1 MEEEVGLYP
10 AGGTVPRVTR
20 VGRRPRGTRDVGR
33 RRVRRYGIPRRVAI
47 ACIALI
53 CTYRIGEA
61 SKPGPPERHGAR
73 DPSYQQGGAAASGG
87 RRTDAMDDCSRRR
100 GGWRIYLG
108 EAAGAA
114 VHPNAEFGFDDP
126 EGTQHEEDTFGE
138 RLCGLHAATEAS
150 AEPPADVEAMGD
162 VDMDECTLDDS
173 RAAGTRHGADAAPVA
188 APADADSSECPVY
201 VAAPKFNGARDG
213 YVYKV
218 DLMGIGYYRDD
229 YGAYLRQGEQQ
240 QVPQRCTQMGPT
252 RRTQHAVTISLD
264 HLVPRGEDAADVDAD
279 DDDAGDEGDGA
290 ATEPEPARDVT
301 RPRTRGR
308 PRRRRGG
315 TFVLPDETTLE
326 DAAHREAGIWA
337 IDTANGNAWPKAADH
352 LQATSADILL
362 VQEARRRGAK
372 RKAAERQARQKKWA
386 MALTDANL
394 TSSGRCSGG
403 VGVGVRSY
411 IGIAGGTTH
420 RGCGSWSARY
430 TRRWIGCVCRGGLHV
445 ASIWPI
451 PSVGLSEENLQLL
464 QEVAEDLGSLTGPW
478 VVGGDWN
485 LTPQQLAAS
494 GWLGLVGGVV
504 CAPAKPTCNGSVYD
518 YFVVAEGFADAVL
531 GAVVIGDA
539 EYSPHTGVRL
549 YITAAA
555 RSIMK
560 RVVTAPKSIG
570 PWLPSGCLNK
580 AAACGDL
587 DETDVPGV
595 HGNAWQARARTR
607 GSHVGAG
614 ACAASRAHGAAP
626 DSQAAPHPQQQQRQ
640 HHPGGGN
647 TDTVDIGDHGHCGER
662 GTTLRRTP
670 PVGPSDGA
678 HDDRGDSAG
687 DDAEMFYQRWAK
699 WVTHAERDLAG
710 VMGLDGRAAAVTTG
724 RAAGPRFRLEPA
736 AGKTADPRPG
746 STAAAREWRCVAA
759 WLRSLRDLAAQTR
772 NGGRARPGTAAAA
785 AAASSR
791 LAKLAMKADG
801 GVAHA
806 DARGHRP
813 SGSAG
818 HVDQGP
824 RHAAAAA
831 LAVTDDEEALGQM
844 VACAEAAAA
853 AAEAKKCAEGLR
865 AWQAWMRGG
874 AANGLSRMH
883 KFVRT
888 AGGWVPAKVASQP
901 AMMFTELDDVDRL
914 TACEA
919 RRLRTADTGCQVPLS
934 VQATV
939 DSEARD
945 WGELWDTQGRTADV
959 AWPADLGAPP
969 QRPSVAHLRAAL
981 RSFPQA
987 TGLAWDSWHPRSLL
1001 RLSDERLGQFL
1012 DLLMEAEARGCWP
1025 PELGFVS
1032 VVLLPKPE
1040 GGFRP
1045 IGLFP
1050 WAVRIWMRVR
1060 RGAVDN
1066 WEADNERAYF
1076 HAGRGKG
1083 AHVAAWKQATRA
1095 EHAAALKVS
1104 FAQLLLDLQKA
1115 FELVDHN
1122 ELVKEAME
1130 VGYPLHLLRLAV
1142 AAYRLPRAMVVDGA
1156 YSTLLDANR
1165 GITAGSGMAT
1175 AELKVLVLRLLDR
1188 VSAKYPSLHLTAYVD
1203 DIGVEAAGTDA
1214 TAVRV
1219 IVGAGTMLCDGLMA
1233 LRLKLSTSGK
1243 CVCTSTSA
1251 VVGHRVADGLKEFG
1265 VEFVRHTKN
1274 LGVGTAAGARRC
1286 AHVQRG
1292 RLAKFLGK
1300 LGRIMALFVARSSP
1314 TRFLT
1319 TGGMS
1324 ALTYGDDCCGVS
1336 DDALL
1341 RRRRAVAG
1349 VVAARCKGRDIDLTL
1364 AMAEAP
1370 GSRNVDPAY
1379 AAHALPL
1386 CRWAEAAWSTWVPLK
1401 LMHRSMALA
1410 TAKVAKARRPWGA
1423 VNGTASAAV
1432 ATAARIGWTFE
1443 DAVTL
1448 HTDRGTILDL
1458 RLDPPIVVKQEVLEA
1473 VRRWR
1478 WRRIADKH
1486 PQLAAGSPDGERAL
1500 DHVRKL
1506 LAPAARHCEWGA
1518 PQQAALRS
1526 AVNNGQWPQARM
1538 EAAGIVD
1545 DGSCRL
1551 CAATGSHAGVLP
1563 PRGSL
1568 DHRVLHCPLVLAT
1581 ARGMLATTWPQFH
1594 LIRRTARRL
1603 LGLPAG
1609 AGDDAGGA
1617 VLLPRRRLR
1626 PLRRHGPDADD
1637 DHEEAGHAPRAH
1649 EVARRWGCAA
1659 GWVEEL
1665 INGEGPHREHA
1676 ARVVG
1681 KAIAD
1686 AWDRARNVLAWT
1698 RGLVAMPL
1706 APGNGRTVDGSFH
1719 WDVQPTDTVVSG
1731 TFYTDGSVFDSE
1743 LGESASVGWSFVVID
1758 DEGVIT
1764 AAASGLA
1771 PCWVREINGAEAW
1784 ALRVAAIHA
1793 LPGATFVTDSRN
1805 CLAALGR
1812 GVRHAT
1818 SPRNKLARVWR
1829 QVFGCFDDADS
1840 ACYAASLVWM
1850 PAHRSRSDVGKAIKS
1865 DGSVVT
1871 ERDWL
1876 GNARADAL
1884 AKAAA
1889 RGARAPLAYRAE
1901 CKALEDVLRK
1911 AAMHLG
1917 WTTWAANNCPVPPY
1931 ADSETRTPAQKRAAR
1946 EAAANAAEAGVARQ
1960 PRARIAHT
1968 RPAAIGGH
1976 SIRRGGVGWECT
1988 VCRASAR
1995 LRSDLAPRRCPGLAV
2010 QRWAELEAAECGRAA
2025 AAGAIARR
2033 HVRWMSGD
2041 LVWCSVCG
2049 AYGEHKAVNLASA
2062 CAGPPPRS
2070 GAGRTTALHRLR
2082 AGRHPKHNTP
2092 IVGPPVPEPTTVQH
2106 RGHGDVL
2113 AAWWGRK
2120 GGMELGQRERVP
2132 PAAGHPGAVAPSR
2145 AHTSP
2150 PSTSATSSSTATSA
2164 TTAAAATA
2172 FAAACSVNAPRMRE
2186 GAGGALHPSC
2196 QPAGTCHSD
2205 ASIGSVAGKRPAS
2218 APTAAA
2224 QRIDAIR
2231 QRLRARHAGADA
2243 AAARGSAQTHE
2254 ASSRDQTTLADT
2266 SDVGLTHLGS
2276 GAGSGS
2282 ERADAQPTGQR
2293 SERMTEAVQTPH
2305 GDAGSGKRAACSM
2318 DAPIASREA
2327 LRRRLLSAVVNV
2339 DCRQDDRHEQGSNEI
2354 NCTADA
2360 ERVSLLPRAGHDAT
2374 TRRRAAS
2381 DHCDMAIDRP

>member
-1 MEEEVGLYP
+1 
-10 AGGTVPRVTR
+10 
-20 VGRRPRGTRDVGR
+20 
-33 RRVRRYGIPRRVAI
+33 
-47 ACIALI
+47 
-53 CTYRIGEA
+53 
-61 SKPGPPERHGAR
+61 
-73 DPSYQQGGAAASGG
+73 
-87 RRTDAMDDCSRRR
+87 
-100 GGWRIYLG
+100 
-108 EAAGAA
+108 
-114 VHPNAEFGFDDP
+114 
-126 EGTQHEEDTFGE
+126 
-138 RLCGLHAATEAS
+138 
-150 AEPPADVEAMGD
+150 
-162 VDMDECTLDDS
+162 
-173 RAAGTRHGADAAPVA
+173 
-188 APADADSSECPVY
+188 
-201 VAAPKFNGARDG
+201 
-213 YVYKV
+213 
-218 DLMGIGYYRDD
+218 
-229 YGAYLRQGEQQ
+229 
-240 QVPQRCTQMGPT
+240 
-252 RRTQHAVTISLD
+252 
-264 HLVPRGEDAADVDAD
+264 
-279 DDDAGDEGDGA
+279 
-290 ATEPEPARDVT
+290 
-301 RPRTRGR
+301 
-308 PRRRRGG
+308 
-315 TFVLPDETTLE
+315 
-326 DAAHREAGIWA
+326 
-337 IDTANGNAWPKAADH
+337 
-352 LQATSADILL
+352 
-362 VQEARRRGAK
+362 
-372 RKAAERQARQKKWA
+372 
-386 MALTDANL
+386 MALTDADL

-403 VGVGVRSY
+403 VGVGVRAH

-420 RGCGSWSARY
+420 RGCGGWSARY

-560 RVVTAPKSIG
+560 RVVTAPRSIG
-570 PWLPSGCLNK
+570 PWLPSGCLGK
-580 AAACGDL
+580 EAACGDL
-587 DETDVPGV
+587 GRADDPKVD
-595 HGNAWQARARTR
+595 GNAWRARARTR
-607 GSHVGAG
+607 GGGLGADTRGAG
-614 ACAASRAHGAAP
+614 EDREAAP
-626 DSQAAPHPQQQQRQ
+626 DRQAAPHPRQQQRQ
-640 HHPGGGN
+640 RRPGGGDAG
-647 TDTVDIGDHGHCGER
+647 TDDDGDHGHCGDCDA
-662 GTTLRRTP
+662 TLRCTP
-670 PVGPSDGA
+670 PTGRGGGADG
-678 HDDRGDSAG
+678 DRGRCDG
-687 DDAEMFYQRWAK
+687 GDAETFYQRWAK
-699 WVTHAERDLAG
+699 WVTHAEHDLAG
-710 VMGLDGRAAAVTTG
+710 VMGLDRRAAAVTTG
-724 RAAGPRFRLEPA
+724 RAAGPRFRLVPA
-736 AGKTADPRPG
+736 AGKTADPHPG

-759 WLRSLRDLAAQTR
+759 WVRSLRDLAVQRR
-772 NGGRARPGTAAAA
+772 NGGHTRPGTVAAAA
-785 AAASSR
+785 AANAR
-791 LAKLAMKADG
+791 LAKLATKTDG
-801 GVAHA
+801 DNAHA
-806 DARGHRP
+806 TTREPRP
-813 SGSAG
+813 PGSTG
-818 HVDQGP
+818 CVDQGP
-824 RHAAAAA
+824 RRAAAAA
-831 LAVTDDEEALGQM
+831 LAVADDEEALGQM
-844 VACAEAAAA
+844 AACAEAAAA

-865 AWQAWMRGG
+865 AWRTWMRGG

-914 TACEA
+914 TAGEA

-945 WGELWDTQGRTADV
+945 WGELWDTQGRTAAV
-959 AWPADLGAPP
+959 AWPADLGVQP

-987 TGLAWDSWHPRSLL
+987 TGLAWDNWHPRSLL
-1001 RLSDERLGQFL
+1001 RLSDERLDQFL

-1122 ELVKEAME
+1122 ELAREAME

-1142 AAYRLPRAMVVDGA
+1142 AAYRLPRAMVIDGA
-1156 YSTLLDANR
+1156 YSTLIDANR

-1203 DIGVEAAGTDA
+1203 DIGIEAAGTDA
-1214 TAVRV
+1214 TAARV
-1219 IVGAGTMLCDGLMA
+1219 IVGAGAMLCNGLVA
-1233 LRLKLSTSGK
+1233 LRLRLSTSGK

-1251 VVGHRVADGLKEFG
+1251 VAGRRIADGLKEFG
-1265 VEFVRHTKN
+1265 VEFVRQTKN

-1300 LGRIMALFVARSSP
+1300 LGRIVALFVARSSP
-1314 TRFLT
+1314 TKFLT

-1336 DDALL
+1336 DDTLL
-1341 RRRRAVAG
+1341 KRRRAVAG

-1410 TAKVAKARRPWGA
+1410 TAKVARARRPWGA

-1432 ATAARIGWTFE
+1432 ATAARIGWVFE

-1448 HTDRGTILDL
+1448 HTDRGTTLDL
-1458 RLDPPIVVKQEVLEA
+1458 QLDPPIVVKQEVLEA

-1486 PQLAAGSPDGERAL
+1486 PQLAAGSPDGEQAL
-1500 DHVRKL
+1500 DHVRRL
-1506 LAPAARHCEWGA
+1506 LAPAARHDEWGA

-1538 EAAGIVD
+1538 EAAGIVG

-1551 CAATGSHAGVLP
+1551 CAATCSHGGVLP

-1568 DHRVLHCPLVLAT
+1568 DHRILHCPLVLAT
-1581 ARGMLATTWPQFH
+1581 ARGMLSTTWPQLR
-1594 LIRRTARRL
+1594 LIRCTARRL
-1603 LGLPAG
+1603 LGLPAD
-1609 AGDDAGGA
+1609 AGDDANGA
-1617 VLLPRRRLR
+1617 VLLPRRRQR
-1626 PLRRHGPDADD
+1626 PPRRRGPDADD
-1637 DHEEAGHAPRAH
+1637 DHVDAEHEARTREG
-1649 EVARRWGCAA
+1649 ARRWGCAA
-1659 GWVEEL
+1659 GWVTEL
-1665 INGEGPHREHA
+1665 INGEGPHREQA
-1676 ARVVG
+1676 ARVVE
-1681 KAIAD
+1681 KAIAN
-1686 AWDRARNVLAWT
+1686 AWDRTRNLLAWT

-1706 APGNGRTVDGSFH
+1706 APDMNRTVEGSFQ
-1719 WDVQPTDTVVSG
+1719 WDVQPADTVVSG
-1731 TFYTDGSVFDSE
+1731 TFYTDGSVFDRE
-1743 LGESASVGWSFVVID
+1743 LGECASVGWSFVVVD
-1758 DEGVIT
+1758 DEGVVT

-1805 CLAALGR
+1805 CLAALSR

-1840 ACYAASLVWM
+1840 AASLVWM
-1850 PAHRSRSDVGKAIKS
+1850 PAHRSRSDVGKAVKS
-1865 DGSVVT
+1865 DGSFVT

-1911 AAMHLG
+1911 VAMHLG
-1917 WTTWAANNCPVPPY
+1917 WSTWAASNCPVPPY
-1931 ADSETRTPAQKRAAR
+1931 TDSETRTPAQKRAAR
-1946 EAAANAAEAGVARQ
+1946 EAAANAADAGVVRQ

-1976 SIRRGGVGWECT
+1976 SIRRGGIGWECT
-1988 VCRASAR
+1988 VCRTTAR
-1995 LRSDLAPRRCPGLAV
+1995 SRSDLAPRRCPGLAV
-2010 QRWAELEAAECGRAA
+2010 QRWAEMEAAECSRATA
-2025 AAGAIARR
+2025 SGAIARR

-2049 AYGEHKAVNLASA
+2049 AYGEYKAVNLANA

-2082 AGRHPKHNTP
+2082 AGRHPKHNGP
-2092 IVGPPVPEPTTVQH
+2092 IDGPPVPEPTTVQH

-2120 GGMELGQRERVP
+2120 GDAAIDQRERAP
-2132 PAAGHPGAVAPSR
+2132 PASGHPDAAAPSR
-2145 AHTSP
+2145 TRPSP
-2150 PSTSATSSSTATSA
+2150 SSTSTASSSTTTS
-2164 TTAAAATA
+2164 TAAAATV
-2172 FAAACSVNAPRMRE
+2172 FAATCSADAPPARE
-2186 GAGGALHPSC
+2186 VAGVVLRPGMCRGGLAV
-2196 QPAGTCHSD
+2196 G
-2205 ASIGSVAGKRPAS
+2205 SIAGKRPAS
-2218 APTAAA
+2218 APSAAA

-2243 AAARGSAQTHE
+2243 EAARGGTRASGATVE
-2254 ASSRDQTTLADT
+2254 GEIAMGAASSAGLA
-2266 SDVGLTHLGS
+2266 HPGS
-2276 GAGSGS
+2276 GASSGLV
-2282 ERADAQPTGQR
+2282 RAGTAPVAYR
-2293 SERMTEAVQTPH
+2293 SEKMTEAVRVSH
-2305 GDAGSGKRAACSM
+2305 GDAGSVKRAASSV
-2318 DAPIASREA
+2318 AGPVTSREA
-2327 LRRRLLSAVVNV
+2327 LRRRLLGSDVNV
-2339 DCRQDDRHEQGSNEI
+2339 ERQHDARHEQCLSVASS
-2354 NCTADA
+2354 TADA
-2360 ERVSLLPRAGHDAT
+2360 ERVSPLPRLVHDST
-2374 TRRRAAS
+2374 TRRRAAC
-2381 DHCDMAIDRP
+2381 DHSTAIDRP